1 MLCSGVAHRIAVRM
15 EGGHLAM
22 EINGRLFWFLC
33 FVTVAGIG
41 VWQEPG
47 WASEPAAVGH
57 PESTATMH
65 LQAGEQDTAVKAAG
79 NEVAIKTAAFQDQ
92 PALMP
97 TREFQPLTPLSAT
110 AGLASADLF
119 GEIGQSLLAQRARQT
134 GRVPNADIVFGLEA
148 KTRVTTDAGSLLGKS
163 PSILGVGI
171 QRRTPIVSDPRIRG
185 SRVGQLAASGSY
197 WVPARIDLDTM
208 LSKIDSRIIE
218 DIVVIKG
225 PYSVRYGPGF
235 DFVDISLLRSP
246 RFAHGSHSH
255 ASTNVDY
262 QTNGEQLYG
271 RETVWGGSQ
280 DWGFR
285 VGYGHRTGNDY
296 VSGDGTGIP
305 SSYKSRDLDL
315 ALGADLTRNSSIEFS
330 ALRLDQTD
338 VEYPGQA
345 FDMDYLVTDGYDLE
359 YELRD
364 QPCFDRFVVNTWFN
378 RTRFEGNAQ
387 RSGKRNQF
395 PMFDFIQYQGF
406 TDVDSTSTGFSSAT
420 TWGQDGQPQLT
431 AGVDLRYVKQE
442 LNEISSGRIGLN
454 VFQDA
459 NSPVPK
465 SRSTDPGLFVEHVNP
480 LTERFQIVCGARVDW
495 TTTNVIDDPN
505 KLDSLGI
512 QQPQSSLGDILGSDE
527 FAQSFVPW
535 SVFVT
540 SEYELDCHWNIL
552 ASAGRAVRP
561 PSLTELYA
569 AQPFM
574 FLLQNG
580 QNTVTGD
587 PLLRPERKWQVDLGT
602 FCEYDR
608 FRGGINGFHA
618 WINDYI
624 TFENLNVFRGPP
636 NGQVEQVSL
645 KYVNT
650 ELATL
655 SGVEMFGEYDL
666 NDWITPFAT
675 LKYVVGRDHD
685 RDGDFATRR
694 ASPGQ
699 PSQQV
704 PGLPRGSFS
713 GVSGANSE
721 PLPSILP
728 LESRLGFRLHQPE
741 RDSRWSA
748 EFSARLVADQN
759 RLASSLLETRTT
771 GFCVFDLRGY
781 WQATDRLLCIAGV
794 ENFTDLNYREHL
806 DFRSENGIEVLRSG
820 ISFYFGSELTF

>member
-1 MLCSGVAHRIAVRM
+1 MQIFARS
-15 EGGHLAM
+15 
-22 EINGRLFWFLC
+22 FWFSC
-33 FVTVAGIG
+33 IMTVAAIG
-41 VWQEPG
+41 ACQEPG
-47 WASEPAAVGH
+47 SSSAPAMVSH
-57 PESTATMH
+57 PEPTATS
-65 LQAGEQDTAVKAAG
+65 LLEPGEPDALVKAAS
-79 NEVAIKTAAFQDQ
+79 NKVEMKSVSLQDQ
-92 PALMP
+92 PALLP
-97 TREFQPLTPLSAT
+97 TREFQPVTPLSAT
-110 AGLASADLF
+110 ASLAQTHLF
-119 GEIGQSLLAQRARQT
+119 GEIGQSFLTRRAGPAGNISNT
-134 GRVPNADIVFGLEA
+134 DIVFGLEA
-148 KTRVTTDAGSLLGKS
+148 KTRVTTDAGNLLGKS
-163 PSILGVGI
+163 PSVLGVGI

-185 SRVGQLAASGSY
+185 SRVGQLAASGSF
-197 WVPARIDLDTM
+197 WVPARIDLDTV
-208 LSKIDSRIIE
+208 LSKLDSRIIE
-218 DIVVIKG
+218 DITVIKG
-225 PYSVRYGPGF
+225 PYSVRHGPGF
-235 DFVDISLLRSP
+235 DFIDVNLLRSP
-246 RFAHGSHSH
+246 RFADGPRAH
-255 ASTNVDY
+255 ASTSVDY
-262 QTNGEQLYG
+262 QLNGEQLYG
-271 RETVWGGSQ
+271 RQSVWGGAQ
-280 DWGFR
+280 DWGYR

-305 SSYKSRDLDL
+305 SSYKSRDLDF
-315 ALGADLTRNSSIEFS
+315 ALGGDLTPNSSIEFS

-359 YELRD
+359 YELWD
-364 QPCFDRFVVNTWFN
+364 QHHFDRLVVNTWYN

-387 RSGKRNQF
+387 RSGKRRQF

-406 TDVDSTSTGFSSAT
+406 TDVDSTSVGFSSAT
-420 TWGQDGQPQLT
+420 TWGQDGHAQLT
-431 AGVDLRYVKQE
+431 AGVDLRHVKQE
-442 LNEISSGRIGLN
+442 LNEISSGSIGFN
-454 VFQDA
+454 TFQDA

-480 LTERFQIVCGARVDW
+480 LTERFEIVSGARVDW
-495 TTTNVIDDPN
+495 TTTNVIDDPS
-505 KLDSLGI
+505 KLASLGI
-512 QQPQSSLGDILGSDE
+512 QQPQSSLGDILGSNE
-527 FAQSFVPW
+527 LAQSFAPW
-535 SVFVT
+535 AVFIT
-540 SEYELDCHWNIL
+540 GEYELDRHWSIL
-552 ASAGRAVRP
+552 GSAGRAVRP

-587 PLLRPERKWQVDLGT
+587 PLLRPEQKWQIDLGT

-636 NGQVEQVSL
+636 AGQVEQVSL

-655 SGVEMFGEYDL
+655 AGVEMFGEYDL
-666 NDWITPFAT
+666 NDWMTPFAT

-685 RDGDFATRR
+685 RDGGFATRR

-704 PGLPRGSFS
+704 SGLPRGFFS
-713 GVSGANSE
+713 GVSGADSE
-721 PLPSILP
+721 PLPSIIP

-741 RDSRWSA
+741 PDPRWSV
-748 EFSARLVADQN
+748 EFSARLAADQN
-759 RLASSLLETRTT
+759 RLATSLLETRTA

-781 WQATDRLLCIAGV
+781 WQATDRLLCVAGV

-806 DFRSENGIEVLRSG
+806 DFRSENGIEVFRSG
-820 ISFYFGSELTF
+820 INFYFGSELTF

>member
-1 MLCSGVAHRIAVRM
+1 
-15 EGGHLAM
+15 M
-22 EINGRLFWFLC
+22 EINGRPFWFLC
-33 FVTVAGIG
+33 LLTVAGIG
-41 VWQEPG
+41 VWQERG
-47 WASEPAAVGH
+47 SASEPAPVGH
-57 PESTATMH
+57 PEPTATAS
-65 LQAGEQDTAVKAAG
+65 LRTEEPDALVNAAS
-79 NEVAIKTAAFQDQ
+79 NEVAMKTAAFQDQ

-97 TREFQPLTPLSAT
+97 TREFQPVTPLSAM
-110 AGLASADLF
+110 AGQASAHLF
-119 GEIGQSLLAQRARQT
+119 GEIGQNFLTQRAGQA
-134 GRVPNADIVFGLEA
+134 GRISNADIVFGLEA

-163 PSILGVGI
+163 PSVLGVGI
-171 QRRTPIVSDPRIRG
+171 QRRTPIVNDPRIRG

-218 DIVVIKG
+218 DITVIKG
-225 PYSVRYGPGF
+225 PYSVRHGPGF
-235 DFVDISLLRSP
+235 SFVDVSLLRSP
-246 RFAHGSHSH
+246 RFEHGPDSH
-255 ASTNVDY
+255 ASTSVDY
-262 QTNGEQLYG
+262 QLNGEQLHG
-271 RETVWGGSQ
+271 RQAVWGGSQ
-280 DWGFR
+280 NWGFR
-285 VGYGHRTGNDY
+285 TGYGHRTGNDY

-305 SSYKSRDLDL
+305 SSYKSRDLDI
-315 ALGADLTRNSSIEFS
+315 ALGADLTRNSSVEFS

-364 QPCFDRFVVNTWFN
+364 QTHFDRLVVDTWFN

-387 RSGKRNQF
+387 RPGKRAQF
-395 PMFDFIQYQGF
+395 PMFDYIHYQGV
-406 TDVDSTSTGFSSAT
+406 TDVDSTSTGFSTAA
-420 TWGQDGQPQLT
+420 TWGEDGCPQLT
-431 AGVDLRYVKQE
+431 AGADLRYIKQE
-442 LNEISSGRIGLN
+442 LNEISSGRIGFN

-465 SRSTDPGLFVEHVNP
+465 SRSTNPGLFVEHVNP
-480 LTERFQIVCGARVDW
+480 LTDRFEIVCGARVDW
-495 TTTNVIDDPN
+495 TTTNVIDDPG

-527 FAQSFVPW
+527 FAQSFTPW
-535 SVFVT
+535 SLFIT
-540 SEYELDCHWNIL
+540 GEYELNRHWNLL

-580 QNTVTGD
+580 QNTITGD
-587 PLLRPERKWQVDLGT
+587 PLLRPEQKWQVDLGT

-636 NGQVEQVSL
+636 AGQVEQVSL

-655 SGVEMFGEYDL
+655 AGIEMFGEYDL

-675 LKYVVGRDHD
+675 FKYVVGRDHY
-685 RDGDFATRR
+685 RDGNFATRR
-694 ASPGQ
+694 AGPGQ

-704 PGLPRGSFS
+704 PGLPRGFFS
-713 GVSGANSE
+713 GVSGADSE
-721 PLPSILP
+721 PLPNILP
-728 LESRLGFRLHQPE
+728 LESRLGFRFHQPE
-741 RDSRWSA
+741 PDPRWSV

-759 RLASSLLETRTT
+759 RLATSLLETQTA
-771 GFCVFDLRGY
+771 GFGVLDLRGY
-781 WQATDRLLCIAGV
+781 WQATDRLLCVAGV

-806 DFRSENGIEVLRSG
+806 DFRSENGTEVFRSG
-820 ISFYFGSELTF
+820 INFYFGSELTF